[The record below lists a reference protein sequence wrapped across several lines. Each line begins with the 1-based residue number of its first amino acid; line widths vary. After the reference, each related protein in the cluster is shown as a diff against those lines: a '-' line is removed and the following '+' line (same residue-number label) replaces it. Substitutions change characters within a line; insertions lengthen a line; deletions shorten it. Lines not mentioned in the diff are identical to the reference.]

1 MFISGDTLL
10 LKLITITLPGIC
22 ILLGTII
29 YSYKIINRYSKTL
42 KRLYS
47 CSFKGV
53 DTERKRI
60 ASELHDHLAIH
71 TISFYEEIK
80 ILKSRLKGNDLN
92 HLQQIETNFNLFKYK
107 THQIVEY
114 MYPKV
119 LIELDWEAS
128 FKQLAN
134 ELTMGSIRVHFE
146 SFANT
151 SPKNDW
157 LFHTYW
163 AVKEI
168 VTNAIRH
175 GDAKQIQI
183 TATDEDNLF
192 ILAIHY
198 MASDEAIKW
207 HTTKTKSKTG
217 LGNTIIQDRL
227 SIAGAKMKVEITDRV
242 VTQSITIKNE
252 NINFR

>member
-1 MFISGDTLL
+1 MFISGDTFLL
-10 LKLITITLPGIC
+10 NILTIILPTLI
-22 ILLGTII
+22 ILLGTIV
-29 YSYKIINRYSKTL
+29 YSYKIINRYSKAL

-47 CSFKGV
+47 SSFRGV

-60 ASELHDHLAIH
+60 ATELHDHLAVHSIA
-71 TISFYEEIK
+71 FYEDINS
-80 ILKSRLKGNDLN
+80 LKSILSGYQLT
-92 HLQQIETNFNLFKYK
+92 HLENIETNFNLFNHK

-119 LIELDWEAS
+119 LVDLDWQGS
-128 FKQLAN
+128 FKQLAY
-134 ELTMGSIRVHFE
+134 ELTLGSIRVNFE
-146 SFANT
+146 SFAT
-151 SPKNDW
+151 SSPNNDW

-175 GDAKQIQI
+175 GNATKIQI
-183 TATDEDNLF
+183 TAIDEDKQF

-198 MASDEAIKW
+198 LATDAAKNWLSSKP
-207 HTTKTKSKTG
+207 KSKKG

-227 SIAGAKMKVEITDRV
+227 SIVGAIMNIEIIDGV
-242 VTQSITIKNE
+242 VTQSIILKNE
-252 NINFR
+252 DINLR